1 MYVTVGESCYAC
13 QQRLFSYMLYS
24 VNGEVLKAKA
34 LTSPLSSSENL
45 TLEGDFEADTPKS
58 WCRLESKMLST

>member
-1 MYVTVGESCYAC
+1 MFCLSAKVVFQFVVLSKW
-13 QQRLFSYMLYS
+13 
-24 VNGEVLKAKA
+24 EVLKAKA